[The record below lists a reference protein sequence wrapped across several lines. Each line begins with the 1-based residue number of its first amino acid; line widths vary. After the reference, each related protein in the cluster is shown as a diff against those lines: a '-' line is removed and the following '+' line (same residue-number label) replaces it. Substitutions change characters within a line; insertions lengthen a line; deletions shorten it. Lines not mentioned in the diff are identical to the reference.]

1 MGPRRSGRQPL
12 GTAGIVLT
20 MSGQQNARDDAHRG
34 AGRRLAPARSLL
46 RMVNPIRHYDWGSL
60 ETLAR
65 MQRREVTGAPE
76 AELWMGAHPVAP
88 SAVVQDDGD
97 ARRLDELVAEAP
109 DEVLGHKLVAAFGPR
124 LPFLLKVLA
133 IAQPLSLQVH
143 PDRDRARE
151 GFTGEV
157 QVLGEHR
164 YVDPY
169 PKPELMYAL
178 EPVEA
183 LCGFRPA
190 ADAVRLL
197 AQLDGP
203 RAATI
208 AEPLHLALR
217 GADDGGMDET
227 AALEEAFRRL
237 VTWPDD
243 DRADLA
249 ADAAD
254 EAGRLLARAGRPGGP
269 ELSDG
274 DRRALE
280 WVTRL
285 ADQHPKDPLVTAPL
299 LLDLVVLDPGQTLFV
314 PAGAPHAHLNGT
326 GVEIMG
332 NSDNVLRAGLTHK
345 AIAIEE
351 LLHVVDGRS
360 RPQRDLPEVRL
371 GDHEVAWRP
380 PVPEFQLTRV
390 RVPQDKPVEADGGLP
405 GPQIVLCT
413 AGRVSLRCD
422 GHEEVLLPG
431 ESAFVRGGAGQLIL
445 VGPGEVFRAAAGG
458 EVAHPAPP
466 G

>member
-1 MGPRRSGRQPL
+1 
-12 GTAGIVLT
+12 
-20 MSGQQNARDDAHRG
+20 MSGQLGARDE
-34 AGRRLAPARSLL
+34 AGRPLRPAGQLM
-46 RMVNPIRHYDWGSL
+46 RMVNPIRTYDWGSP

-65 MQRREVTGAPE
+65 MQRREPSGGPE
-76 AELWMGAHPVAP
+76 AELWMGAHPAAP
-88 SAVVQDDGD
+88 SAVVHEEGV
-97 ARRLDELVAEAP
+97 ARRLDELLAEAP
-109 DEVLGHKLVAAFGPR
+109 DELLGPHVLASFGPR

-133 IAQPLSLQVH
+133 IARPLSLQVH
-143 PDRDRARE
+143 PDRDRARK
-151 GFTGEV
+151 GFAGE
-157 QVLGEHR
+157 LEIPGEHR

-169 PKPELMYAL
+169 PKPELLYAL

-197 AQLDGP
+197 AELDGP

-217 GADDGGMDET
+217 GADET
-227 AALEEAFRRL
+227 SALEEAFRRL

-254 EAGRLLARAGRPGGP
+254 EAARLLARAGRPGEP
-269 ELSDG
+269 DLSET
-274 DRRALE
+274 DRLALD

-299 LLDLVVLDPGQTLFV
+299 LLDLVRLEPGEALFV
-314 PAGAPHAHLNGT
+314 PAGAPHAYLYGT

-345 AIAIEE
+345 AIAVDE
-351 LLHVVDGRS
+351 LLVVVDGRS
-360 RPQRDLPEVRL
+360 RPHRDLPMVVL

-390 RVPQDKPVEADGGLP
+390 RVPDRPVEADAGLP

-413 AGRVSLRCD
+413 QGRVTVRR
-422 GHEEVLLPG
+422 GPTEHVLEPG
-431 ESAFVRGGAGQLIL
+431 ESAFAGAAVGPL
-445 VGPGEVFRAAAGG
+445 VLTGPGEVFRAAAGA
-458 EVAHPAPP
+458 EVPRLAPP

>member
-1 MGPRRSGRQPL
+1 
-12 GTAGIVLT
+12 
-20 MSGQQNARDDAHRG
+20 MSGQQGARDQ
-34 AGRRLAPARSLL
+34 AGGTLRPAGSLL
-46 RMVNPIRHYDWGSL
+46 RMVNPIRDYDWGSL

-65 MQRREVTGAPE
+65 MQGREPTGAPE
-76 AELWMGAHPVAP
+76 AELWMGSHPAAP
-88 SAVVQDDGD
+88 SAVVTDEGVV
-97 ARRLDELVAEAP
+97 RRLDELLAEAP
-109 DEVLGHKLVAAFGPR
+109 DGLLGPQVVAAFGPR

-133 IAQPLSLQVH
+133 VARPLSVQVH
-143 PDRDRARE
+143 PDRDRARQ
-151 GFTGEV
+151 GFAGEV
-157 QVLGEHR
+157 EVLGEHR

-169 PKPELMYAL
+169 PKPELLYAL

-190 ADAVRLL
+190 ADAARLL

-208 AEPLHLALR
+208 AEPLHSALR
-217 GADDGGMDET
+217 GADET
-227 AALEEAFRRL
+227 RAIEEAFRRL

-254 EAGRLLARAGRPGGP
+254 EAGRLLASAGHPGGP
-269 ELSDG
+269 ALSAT
-274 DRRALE
+274 DRLALE

-299 LLDLVVLDPGQTLFV
+299 LMDLVCLQRGETLFM
-314 PAGAPHAHLNGT
+314 PAGAPHAYLYGT

-345 AIAIEE
+345 AIAVEE

-360 RPQRDLPEVRL
+360 RPHRHLPEVPL
-371 GDHEVAWRP
+371 GDHEVAWQP
-380 PVPEFQLTRV
+380 PVPEFQLTRLHA
-390 RVPQDKPVEADGGLP
+390 PADHHVEAVDLA

-413 AGRVSLRCD
+413 AGRVTVGRGGTEHVLRS
-422 GHEEVLLPG
+422 G
-431 ESAFVRGGAGQLIL
+431 ESVFATAHGGPLL
-445 VGPGEVFRAAAGG
+445 VTGPGEVFRAAAGT
-458 EVAHPAPP
+458 EVAWPAPP
-466 G
+466 E

>member
-1 MGPRRSGRQPL
+1 
-12 GTAGIVLT
+12 
-20 MSGQQNARDDAHRG
+20 
-34 AGRRLAPARSLL
+34 
-46 RMVNPIRHYDWGSL
+46 MVNPIRDYDWGSL

-65 MQRREVTGAPE
+65 MQRREPTGAPE
-76 AELWMGAHPVAP
+76 AELWMGAHPAAP
-88 SAVVQDDGD
+88 SAVVHEDG
-97 ARRLDELVAEAP
+97 AVRRLDELVAEAP
-109 DEVLGHKLVAAFGPR
+109 GEVLGPELMAAFGPR

-133 IAQPLSLQVH
+133 IARPLSLQVH
-143 PDRDRARE
+143 PDRDRARD
-151 GFTGEV
+151 GFAGEV
-157 QVLGEHR
+157 EVLGEHR

-197 AQLDGP
+197 AELDGP

-217 GADDGGMDET
+217 DPAAGGMDET
-227 AALEEAFRRL
+227 TALEEAFRRL

-254 EAGRLLARAGRPGGP
+254 EAARLLARAGRPGEP
-269 ELSDG
+269 VLSDA

-285 ADQHPKDPLVTAPL
+285 ADQHPKDALVVAPL
-299 LLDLVVLDPGQTLFV
+299 LLDLVVLEPGETLFV
-314 PAGAPHAHLNGT
+314 PAGAPHAYLRGT

-345 AIAIEE
+345 AIAVEE

-360 RPQRDLPEVRL
+360 RPHRDLPEVPL
-371 GDHEVAWRP
+371 GEHEVAWRP
-380 PVPEFQLTRV
+380 PAPEFQLTRL
-390 RVPQDKPVEADGGLP
+390 RLPTDTPVDAHPALP

-413 AGRVSLRCD
+413 AGRVLLRC
-422 GHEEVLLPG
+422 GGTEHVLQPG
-431 ESAFVRGGAGQLIL
+431 ESTFVAAGAGSSL
-445 VGPGEVFRAAAGG
+445 VLTGPGEVFRAAAGA
-458 EVAHPAPP
+458 EVARPAPP

>member
-1 MGPRRSGRQPL
+1 
-12 GTAGIVLT
+12 
-20 MSGQQNARDDAHRG
+20 
-34 AGRRLAPARSLL
+34 
-46 RMVNPIRHYDWGSL
+46 
-60 ETLAR
+60 
-65 MQRREVTGAPE
+65 
-76 AELWMGAHPVAP
+76 MGAHPAAP
-88 SAVVQDDGD
+88 SALQAPDG
-97 ARRLDELVAEAP
+97 AEHRLDELVAADPEGL
-109 DEVLGHKLVAAFGPR
+109 LGAEVAARFDGR

-133 IAQPLSLQVH
+133 IARPLSLQVH
-143 PDRDRARE
+143 PDRERARN
-151 GFTGEV
+151 GFAGEI
-157 QVLGEHR
+157 QVLGEHE

-169 PKPELMYAL
+169 PKPELLYAL

-197 AQLDGP
+197 AELDGP

-208 AEPLHLALR
+208 AEPLHLASR
-217 GADDGGMDET
+217 ASNSNGTDET
-227 AALEEAFRRL
+227 RALEEAFRRL

-254 EAGRLLARAGRPGGP
+254 EAARLLARAGRDGEPA
-269 ELSDG
+269 LSAT
-274 DRRALE
+274 DRLALE

-299 LLDLVVLDPGQTLFV
+299 LLDLVCLERGETLFV
-314 PAGAPHAHLNGT
+314 PAGTPHAYLYGT

-345 AIAIEE
+345 AIAVEE

-360 RPQRDLPEVRL
+360 RPHRDLPEVGL

-390 RVPQDKPVEADGGLP
+390 RVPAGGHIEVEELP

-413 AGRVSLRCD
+413 AGRVLVRR
-422 GHEEVLLPG
+422 GGTELLLGPG
-431 ESAFVRGGAGQLIL
+431 ESAFAAADAGSLL
-445 VGPGEVFRAAAGG
+445 LTGPGEVFRAAAGAQ
-458 EVAHPAPP
+458 VAQPEPP

>member
-1 MGPRRSGRQPL
+1 M
-12 GTAGIVLT
+12 VLT
-20 MSGQQNARDDAHRG
+20 MSDQQSARDHAHER
-34 AGRRLAPARSLL
+34 AGRPLRPASVMP
-46 RMVNPIRHYDWGSL
+46 MVNPIRNYDWGSL

-65 MQRREVTGAPE
+65 LQRREPTGAPE
-76 AELWMGAHPVAP
+76 AELWMGAHPAAP
-88 SAVVQDDGD
+88 SAVVDDDGLT
-97 ARRLDELVAEAP
+97 RRLDELVAEAP
-109 DEVLGHKLVAAFGPR
+109 DEVLGPELVAAFGPR
-124 LPFLLKVLA
+124 LPFLLKVLG
-133 IAQPLSLQVH
+133 IARPLSLQVH

-151 GFTGEV
+151 GFAGEV
-157 QVLGEHR
+157 EVLGEHR

-197 AQLDGP
+197 GELNGP

-208 AEPLHLALR
+208 AEPLHVFLR
-217 GADDGGMDET
+217 RGHDGRLDET
-227 AALEEAFRRL
+227 SALEEAFRRL

-254 EAGRLLARAGRPGGP
+254 EAARLLTRAGDPGEPG
-269 ELSDG
+269 LSNADL
-274 DRRALE
+274 RALE
-280 WVTRL
+280 WVTKL
-285 ADQHPKDPLVTAPL
+285 ADQHPKDGLVVAPL
-299 LLDLVVLDPGQTLFV
+299 LLDLVVLEPGETLFV
-314 PAGAPHAHLNGT
+314 PAGTPHAYLHGT

-345 AIAIEE
+345 PIAVEE

-360 RPQRDLPEVRL
+360 RPHRDLPEVRL
-371 GDHEVAWRP
+371 GEHEVAWRP
-380 PVPEFQLTRV
+380 PVPEFQLTRL
-390 RVPQDKPVEADGGLP
+390 RLPADAPVEAHDALP

-413 AGRVSLRCD
+413 AGRVSLPC
-422 GHEEVLLPG
+422 GAAEHVLQPG
-431 ESAFVRGGAGQLIL
+431 ESAFVRAAAGQLVL
-445 VGPGEVFRAAAGG
+445 AGPGEVFRAATGADIG
-458 EVAHPAPP
+458 ADIARPAPP